1 MANTIHQYLEPSM
14 QTNLA
19 TSRLII
25 RFELTIH
32 ASYND
37 ELRAPLL
44 ESQFTNLFANCNLL
58 PSIDLD
64 HSKLLE
70 GAASIRSLSNLES
83 KYLCVSL
90 SRLQGGE
97 RLPADMTRVLPI
109 HLQKSLL
116 KMKALPCICF
126 PAPWRLQI

>member
-1 MANTIHQYLEPSM
+1 MANTIYRYLETSM
-14 QTNLA
+14 QTDLA

-37 ELRAPLL
+37 ELRAPLP

-64 HSKLLE
+64 YSKLHE
-70 GAASIRSLSNLES
+70 GTASMMRSLSNLEF

-97 RLPADMTRVLPI
+97 RLPADTV
-109 HLQKSLL
+109 
-116 KMKALPCICF
+116 
-126 PAPWRLQI
+126 